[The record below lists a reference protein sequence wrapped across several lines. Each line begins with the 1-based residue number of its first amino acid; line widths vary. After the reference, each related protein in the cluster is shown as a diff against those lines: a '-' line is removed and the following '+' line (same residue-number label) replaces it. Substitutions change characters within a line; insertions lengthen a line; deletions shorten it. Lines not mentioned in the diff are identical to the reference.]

1 MPTPAYTPRWT
12 WNRYARTIA
21 RAPGSPLL
29 EQLHR
34 EQQDRNPERT
44 PIDPGSEGTLEH
56 LSRYL
61 LARPLVRGRR
71 VIDGGCGY
79 GYGSMLLSRWGAR
92 EVLACDYDRAAVAQL
107 PRADRALKPL
117 NASLSALPLPPGS
130 VDVVVA
136 MEVIEHLAE
145 PERFLEETRRVLTPD
160 GILLLSTPN
169 RELVSPGWQR
179 PPNRFHLREWSA
191 AEFRRLLSAVFACV
205 ELQGQIPGPR
215 LIARREAGRGAR
227 KLAIQIE
234 RATGW
239 DPRSAI
245 PSGVRALLR
254 RGRPPSVTPEA
265 HRREPTAAELATRV
279 RSFVALGS
287 SSATPELDGYIAT
300 AARKRASSWSLGAVR
315 PRKCASCRAAGD
327 RTDGGWRTHARDH
340 TPGA

>member
-21 RAPGSPLL
+21 RAPGSPEL
-29 EQLHR
+29 ERLHR
-34 EQQDRNPERT
+34 ELQDRNPERT

-79 GYGSMLLSRWGAR
+79 GYGSTLLARWGAR
-92 EVLACDYDRAAVAQL
+92 EVLACDYDRAAIRQL
-107 PRADRALKPL
+107 PRAERALRPL
-117 NASLSALPLPPGS
+117 NASLSALPLSPGS
-130 VDVVVA
+130 IDLIVA
-136 MEVIEHLAE
+136 MEVVEHLAE
-145 PERFLEETRRVLTPD
+145 PDRFLEEARRVLTPD

-169 RELVSPGWQR
+169 REMVSPGWQR
-179 PPNRFHLREWSA
+179 PPNRFHLREWGA
-191 AEFRRLLSAVFACV
+191 AEFRRMLGEVFACV

-227 KLAIQIE
+227 KLAIRIE

-239 DPRSAI
+239 DPRGVI

-254 RGRPPSVTPEA
+254 RGRPAAASSTSSRLMPTSATT
-265 HRREPTAAELATRV
+265 REPSAAEMAARIH
-279 RSFVALGS
+279 SFVALGT
-287 SSATPELDGYIAT
+287 SSATPELDGFY
-300 AARKRASSWSLGAVR
+300 RYGR
-315 PRKCASCRAAGD
+315 PEEGEQLVAWCSPAEELREPSRG
-327 RTDGGWRTHARDH
+327 
-340 TPGA
+340 